1 MGQNFADK
9 LRDIANQESEND
21 EALIQKINSI
31 FDRYAP
37 KLKGQ
42 IPEDVQNDLVKTA
55 KQKQHKKIISI
66 DDYLSSELKNEKAI
80 TTNDCLEDIKNFESI
95 FAQAQSNSLIDYKE
109 YDGAMVLEYKVH
121 DDRYAIYYRNQIF
134 IFSIVLGTKSL
145 AKVLKNEGFEV
156 SVSGPKKLR
165 VKW

>member
-1 MGQNFADK
+1 MKQHFADK
-9 LRDIANQESEND
+9 LRDIANQKSEND
-21 EALIQKINSI
+21 EALIQKINSM

-42 IPEDVQNDLVKTA
+42 IPEDVQNDLVKAA

-66 DDYLSSELKNEKAI
+66 DDYLSSELKNDKTI
-80 TTNDCLEDIKNFESI
+80 TTNDCLKDIKNLKSI

-109 YDGAMVLEYKVH
+109 YDGAKVLEYKVH
-121 DDRYAIYYRNQIF
+121 DDRYAIYHRNPVF

-145 AKVLKNEGFEV
+145 ARILEDEGFEI

>member
-1 MGQNFADK
+1 MGQHFADK
-9 LRDIANQESEND
+9 LRDIANQKSEND

-42 IPEDVQNDLVKTA
+42 LPEDVQNDLVKAA

-66 DDYLSSELKNEKAI
+66 DDYLSSELKNDKAI

-109 YDGAMVLEYKVH
+109 YDESRTLEYKVH
-121 DDRYAIYYRNQIF
+121 DDRYMIYNRNQIF
-134 IFSIVLGTKSL
+134 ILSIILGTDSL
-145 AKVLKNEGFEV
+145 AKVLKDEGFEV
-156 SVSGPKKLR
+156 SVLSLKKLR

>member
-1 MGQNFADK
+1 MGQHFADK
-9 LRDIANQESEND
+9 LRDIANQSSEND
-21 EALIQKINSI
+21 EVLIKKINSM

-42 IPEDVQNDLVKTA
+42 IPEDVQNDLVKAA

-66 DDYLSSELKNEKAI
+66 DDYLSSELKNDKVI
-80 TTNDCLEDIKNFESI
+80 TANIKNFESI

-109 YDGAMVLEYKVH
+109 YDGARTLEYKIH
-121 DDRYAIYYRNQIF
+121 DDRYMIYNRNQIF
-134 IFSIVLGTKSL
+134 ILSIILGTDSL
-145 AKVLKNEGFEV
+145 AKVLKDEGFEV
-156 SVSGPKKLR
+156 SVLSPKKLR

>member
-1 MGQNFADK
+1 M
-9 LRDIANQESEND
+9 
-21 EALIQKINSI
+21 
-31 FDRYAP
+31 
-37 KLKGQ
+37 
-42 IPEDVQNDLVKTA
+42 
-55 KQKQHKKIISI
+55 
-66 DDYLSSELKNEKAI
+66 KNEKAI

>member
-1 MGQNFADK
+1 MGQHFADK
-9 LRDIANQESEND
+9 LRDIANQSSEND
-21 EALIQKINSI
+21 EVLIKKINSM

-42 IPEDVQNDLVKTA
+42 IPEDVQNDLVKAA

-66 DDYLSSELKNEKAI
+66 DDYLSSELKNDKAI
-80 TTNDCLEDIKNFESI
+80 TANDCLEDIKNFESI

-109 YDGAMVLEYKVH
+109 YDGARTLEYKIH
-121 DDRYAIYYRNQIF
+121 DDRYMIYNRNKIF
-134 IFSIVLGTKSL
+134 ILSIVLGADSL
-145 AKVLKNEGFEV
+145 AKALKNEGFEV

>member
-1 MGQNFADK
+1 MKQHFADK
-9 LRDIANQESEND
+9 LRDIANQKSEND
-21 EALIQKINSI
+21 ETLIQKINLM

-37 KLKGQ
+37 KLKRQ
-42 IPEDVQNDLVKTA
+42 IPEDVQNDLVKAA

-66 DDYLSSELKNEKAI
+66 DDYLSSELKNDKVI

-109 YDGAMVLEYKVH
+109 YDGVKVLEYKVH
-121 DDRYAIYYRNQIF
+121 DDRYAIYYRNQVF

-145 AKVLKNEGFEV
+145 AKILKNEGFEV
-156 SVSGPKKLR
+156 SISSPKKLR